1 MVSTAGIGPV
11 ICLVSDTF
19 LTPNLMLGKII
30 FFFSKVKVDG
40 RFLHGWPGLVA
51 IALLG
56 LTELAENFFVLMT
69 FLLLELTGAGFS
81 LLLPLVHLSSI
92 VFSPILPKDLMSL
105 FSDKLFPFFLTL
117 YCCCCCCLVLTTGSI
132 GSLGMFTPLTLVS
145 TSSNLTLLL
154 GFVG

>member
-69 FLLLELTGAGFS
+69 FLLLELTGECFS
-81 LLLPLVHLSSI
+81 LLLPLVHLSSV

-105 FSDKLFPFFLTL
+105 FSDKLFPFFMTL
-117 YCCCCCCLVLTTGSI
+117 YCLVLMTGSI

>member
-81 LLLPLVHLSSI
+81 LLLPLVHLSSV

-105 FSDKLFPFFLTL
+105 FSDKLFPFFMTL
-117 YCCCCCCLVLTTGSI
+117 YCLVLMTGSI